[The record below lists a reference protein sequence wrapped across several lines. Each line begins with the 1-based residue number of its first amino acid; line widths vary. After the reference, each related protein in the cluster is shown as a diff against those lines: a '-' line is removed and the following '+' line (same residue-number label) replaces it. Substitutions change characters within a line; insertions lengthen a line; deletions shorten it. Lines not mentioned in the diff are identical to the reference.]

1 MKRRGRNRENAGIK
15 RGKCFQELLTVSLDD
30 KCCLIDGGVM
40 YLFSPLDQHYDKGF
54 GAVADSFYDAAITL
68 KEQYHRSRSN
78 GHLPIC
84 YLFRHSIELFL
95 KGSIIIV
102 HQGLNI
108 PYGDKLCT
116 SEPTLPGLDKK
127 GNIEQKKIYNI
138 HDVNVLYKYLSG
150 LLDEKKAELDNIYCV
165 WRFSDDFAQKVEQLE
180 KMDSSSAY
188 FRYPKDKKT
197 FTYEKDKSAF
207 KETTVEDVMAM
218 AIKSGE
224 PMKSMKTVS
233 LLGKD
238 IKIFVHDDSFTDKAM
253 NLLAEIADEV
263 SSCHFALMSKI
274 SGGYI

>member
-1 MKRRGRNRENAGIK
+1 
-15 RGKCFQELLTVSLDD
+15 
-30 KCCLIDGGVM
+30 
-40 YLFSPLDQHYDKGF
+40 
-54 GAVADSFYDAAITL
+54 
-68 KEQYHRSRSN
+68 
-78 GHLPIC
+78 
-84 YLFRHSIELFL
+84 
-95 KGSIIIV
+95 
-102 HQGLNI
+102 
-108 PYGDKLCT
+108 
-116 SEPTLPGLDKK
+116 
-127 GNIEQKKIYNI
+127 
-138 HDVNVLYKYLSG
+138 
-150 LLDEKKAELDNIYCV
+150 
-165 WRFSDDFAQKVEQLE
+165 
-180 KMDSSSAY
+180 MDSSSAY